1 MKKRDF
7 KRIKRFL
14 DSIEWMFELN
24 NFERTIVDKEYQPEN
39 EANLSAEIT
48 IETTYREIIINL
60 YPHFWALS
68 QDLQRFALLHE
79 LVHTLLVDS
88 KLLSTD
94 LIDGRFHSNE
104 EIKTVNEQTT
114 TKITHL
120 LDYLFRNKLKY
131 AKKAYKDYLGKGK
144 KK

>member
-1 MKKRDF
+1 MKKHDF

-24 NFERTIVDKEYQPEN
+24 NFERTIVDKEHQPE
-39 EANLSAEIT
+39 ESPNLSAEIT

-60 YPHFWALS
+60 YPHFWELS

-88 KLLSTD
+88 KLLATD
-94 LIDGRFHSNE
+94 LIEGRFHSNE